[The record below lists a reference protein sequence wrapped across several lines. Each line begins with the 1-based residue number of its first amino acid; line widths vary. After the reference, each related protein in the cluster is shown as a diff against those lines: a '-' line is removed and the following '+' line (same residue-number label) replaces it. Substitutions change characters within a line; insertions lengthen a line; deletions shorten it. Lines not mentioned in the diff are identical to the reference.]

1 MFGLDKRENK
11 YFRISLLGHIFLGF
25 GIFIFSFLPSCEEEP
40 EQVHVFELAASA
52 PVPPSETKKVK
63 VNQVPPKPSTP
74 APPKVE
80 QKKPPTPPPV
90 IPKKNIPKP
99 TPPAPKTKPKPKPKQ
114 TVQTQTKPKSISFEE
129 FRKSQNLPR
138 PTTKT
143 KIKPASIEP
152 IKLNP
157 QDFQLPE
164 IKVASSKNHNQGIS
178 PDMVNQYLAAV
189 KAKLEQT
196 WRQLLSESSLSA
208 GGEARLSFRIS
219 STGTLISVKLSK
231 SSGNATL
238 DRLVLAVAQRSGSVG
253 RPPGGRLDSV
263 LEIPFRVQ

>member
-52 PVPPSETKKVK
+52 PVPPPETKKVK

-90 IPKKNIPKP
+90 KPQKNIPKP
-99 TPPAPKTKPKPKPKQ
+99 TPPAPKTKPKPKQ

-143 KIKPASIEP
+143 KIKTASIEP

-164 IKVASSKNHNQGIS
+164 IKVASSKNQNQGIS
-178 PDMVNQYLAAV
+178 SNMVNQYLAAV

-231 SSGNATL
+231 SSGNPTL

>member
-11 YFRISLLGHIFLGF
+11 YFRISLLGHVFLGF

-40 EQVHVFELAASA
+40 EQIHVFELAASA

-90 IPKKNIPKP
+90 KPQKNIPKP
-99 TPPAPKTKPKPKPKQ
+99 TPPAPKTKPKPKQ

-164 IKVASSKNHNQGIS
+164 IKVASSKNQNQGIS
-178 PDMVNQYLAAV
+178 PNMVNQYLAAV

-231 SSGNATL
+231 SSGNPTL